1 MANFCSNC
9 GTALTDTNIAC
20 TVCGQAIQRAADTSS
35 QSATFEI
42 NQKIESFKSKWLT
55 KGNLTL
61 AAICLAVAGLL
72 WVIYEYLMGYILV
85 GGVLYAAYYFI
96 GKQSECSAC
105 GKIYA
110 MRAIRKDYLDS
121 EDAVEDIVRRDQ
133 HQNQKGEVT
142 GYTERVE
149 RVSGTRT
156 YHRVH
161 YECKHCKNEFNQVES
176 SFS

>member
-9 GTALTDTNIAC
+9 GVALIEARSDCAAC
-20 TVCGQAIQRAADTSS
+20 GHAFNESAKTSNSFNTSETYQR
-35 QSATFEI
+35 
-42 NQKIESFKSKWLT
+42 IESLKSKWLT
-55 KGNLTL
+55 KGNAIIL
-61 AAICLAVAGLL
+61 AICLSIAGLL
-72 WVIYEYLMGYILV
+72 WVIYEYLLSYTLV

-110 MRAIRKDYLDS
+110 MRAVTKDFLDS
-121 EDAVEDIVRRDQ
+121 EEAVEDVTRRDQ
-133 HQNQKGEVT
+133 HQNSKGEVT

-149 RVSGTRT
+149 RVHGTRT

-161 YECKHCKNEFNQVES
+161 YECKHCRNQFSQVES
-176 SFS
+176 NFS

>member
-9 GTALTDTNIAC
+9 GTALSGTNSEC
-20 TVCGQAIQRAADTSS
+20 SKCGQVTQSSADNSNNSASS
-35 QSATFEI
+35 EFK
-42 NQKIESFKSKWLT
+42 QKFDSFKLKWLT

-61 AAICLAVAGLL
+61 ATILLAVAGML
-72 WVIYEYLMGYILV
+72 WVIYEYLMGYILI
-85 GGVLYAAYYFI
+85 GAVLYAVYYFV

-110 MRAIRKDYLDS
+110 MRSIRKEFLDS
-121 EDAVEDIVRRDQ
+121 EDAVEDVVRRDQ

-149 RVSGTRT
+149 RVQGTRS
-156 YHRVH
+156 YYRVY
-161 YECKHCKNEFNQVES
+161 YECKHCKHEFNQVES